1 MYNKIYN
8 EALKLKEDAEFKLG
22 LSKLDNSQES
32 DEYYNEYIELLEE
45 AGRKFID
52 AYKLGCYE
60 AFDEI
65 KEIAGDS
72 YEIAE
77 LCKEYNISLVYIYI
91 Y

>member
-1 MYNKIYN
+1 MC
-8 EALKLKEDAEFKLG
+8 KLENSED
-22 LSKLDNSQES
+22 S

-45 AGRKFID
+45 AGRKFIE

-60 AFDEI
+60 ALDKI

-77 LCKEYNISLVYIYI
+77 LCKEYNISLE
-91 Y
+91 